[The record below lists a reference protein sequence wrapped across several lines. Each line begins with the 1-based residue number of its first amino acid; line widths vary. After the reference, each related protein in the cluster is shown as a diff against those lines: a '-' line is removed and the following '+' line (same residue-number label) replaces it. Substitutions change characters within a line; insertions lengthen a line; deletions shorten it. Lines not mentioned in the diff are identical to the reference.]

1 MLFNQRN
8 GYAAPLK
15 ELAPDELTADLR
27 NSFWNEVTDWVQS
40 VNIRELCHAIW
51 KQYYKKPTDKIP
63 YVHYL
68 SMDGYFNA
76 WTEIRTN
83 FFKYEWSN
91 VYDFL
96 EFLLLAD
103 RYGELEKGLKR
114 VLSNELAPYRLINKQ
129 FIQITDP
136 VEISSLSESIG
147 FTDKFRPVSDHI
159 KSALGHLSNRDNPDY
174 RNSIKESISAVEAM
188 AKIISNKP
196 KATLDDALKA
206 LAASH
211 ALHGGLKNGYSNLYG
226 YTNDANG
233 IRHSLLSESNL
244 TQADAKYFL
253 ISCSA
258 FVNYL
263 KTISRL

>member
-8 GYAAPLK
+8 GHTLPLT
-15 ELAPDELTADLR
+15 ELAPDELTTDLR

-40 VNIRELCHAIW
+40 MNAGDLCHAIW

-63 YVHYL
+63 YVHYHA
-68 SMDGYFNA
+68 MDGYLTA
-76 WTEIRTN
+76 WAEVRAN
-83 FFKYEWSN
+83 FFNSNWSN

-114 VLSNELAPYRLINKQ
+114 VLSRELAPYRLINKQ
-129 FIQITDP
+129 FVQITDP
-136 VEISSLSESIG
+136 VELNSLSESMTYG
-147 FTDKFRPVSDHI
+147 DKFKPVSDHI
-159 KSALGHLSNRDNPDY
+159 KSALSHLSNRANPDY

-206 LAASH
+206 LGTSH

-263 KTISRL
+263 KTLSRL